1 MPTPTLADSTDAST
15 SLHSQEATTP
25 ANSKVA
31 ARAHTP
37 PNDAASNTAV
47 TAKDASPTTS
57 SWRSHWWI
65 GLVVPLGL
73 LLLWDALV
81 RFGLF
86 QPYQLPY
93 PATVVETLWSM
104 AVAGKLHE
112 HVLIT
117 LQRVGL
123 GFSFGTGGA
132 VLLGSLV
139 GTSSLADR
147 LLDGTI
153 QALRNIPSLAWVPL
167 FILWFG
173 VGEMSKVTLIALGTF
188 FPVYLNLVDA
198 IQGIDRKLIEVG
210 RVHGLSRW
218 GMTRRIIFPATLPGL
233 LVGIRGGIGLGWMFV
248 VAAELIA
255 ASKGLGFLMSDG
267 RVMARPDI
275 VIASILLFA
284 FFGQLSDV
292 FVRKIQERV
301 LHWQDRASL

>member
-1 MPTPTLADSTDAST
+1 MTAPTATLDEPTGQQQAVAHADPTSDAKADPVVADQKQVASAAPP
-15 SLHSQEATTP
+15 EAR
-25 ANSKVA
+25 SRWWVA
-31 ARAHTP
+31 L
-37 PNDAASNTAV
+37 
-47 TAKDASPTTS
+47 
-57 SWRSHWWI
+57 I
-65 GLVVPLGL
+65 VPIGL
-73 LLLWDALV
+73 LLLWSGLV
-81 RFGLF
+81 RFGVF

-93 PATVVETLWSM
+93 PSTVVHTLWSM
-104 AVAGKLHE
+104 AAAGELQGHI
-112 HVLIT
+112 LIT
-117 LQRVGL
+117 LQRVAL
-123 GFSFGTGGA
+123 GFSFGTGIA

-139 GTSSLADR
+139 GMSRIADR

-153 QALRNIPSLAWVPL
+153 QGLRNIPSLAWVPL

-210 RVHGLSRW
+210 RVHDLNTWEMG
-218 GMTRRIIFPATLPGL
+218 RRIILPATLPGL

-284 FFGQLSDV
+284 FFGQLSDLLV
-292 FVRKIQERV
+292 KKIQEAT
-301 LHWQDRASL
+301 LHWQDRATL